1 VTTRFAVSLVCLSL
15 ASSQAACASTAPA
28 ARPGSTA
35 ADTTGALAAQRDWW
49 RAFATADTAYLQAHT
64 AQDFSLTLSSGRAFD
79 GAAMLAQAASH
90 VNGGRLAMQW
100 AEESVGVAA
109 PPLAVATLRVTET
122 DGPTSASYRYLTV
135 LERGGG
141 IWRVAAAQSTREL
154 VFTPRVPVERS
165 GLLGDFAGGYRT
177 PRGLVLRVE
186 VRGAALAMVE
196 PSGAEIPLEPI
207 GPGIFEFRQLSPSN
221 GMVRMVFTRDATGR
235 IAGMTRLING
245 EATTFPRIP

>member
-1 VTTRFAVSLVCLSL
+1 MSLVCLSL
-15 ASSQAACASTAPA
+15 ASSHAACAGTVPG

-35 ADTTGALAAQRDWW
+35 ADTAGALAAQRDWW

-64 AQDFSLTLSSGRAFD
+64 ARDFSLTLSSGRTFD
-79 GAAMLAQAASH
+79 RPAMLAQAATH
-90 VNGGRLAMQW
+90 VDGGRLAMRW
-100 AEESVGVAA
+100 EEEAVRVVA
-109 PPLAVATLRVTET
+109 PPLVVATTRLTET
-122 DGPTSASYRYLTV
+122 DGPTTATYRYLTV
-135 LERGGG
+135 LNGTGGR
-141 IWRVAAAQSTREL
+141 WRVAAAQSTREL
-154 VFTPRVPVERS
+154 VFTPRVPADRS
-165 GLLGDFAGGYRT
+165 GPLGEFAGGYRT

-221 GMVRMVFTRDATGR
+221 GMVRMVFTRDAAGR

>member
-1 VTTRFAVSLVCLSL
+1 MIRAAVSLVCLSL
-15 ASSQAACASTAPA
+15 ASSFGACAGTVPG

-35 ADTTGALAAQRDWW
+35 ADTAGALAAQRDWW

-64 AQDFSLTLSSGRAFD
+64 AQNFSLTLSSGQTFGR
-79 GAAMLAQAASH
+79 AAMLAQAASH

-100 AEESVGVAA
+100 SEESVRVAA
-109 PPLAVATLRVTET
+109 PPLAVATTRVAES
-122 DGPTSASYRYLTV
+122 DGPTTATYRYLTV

-141 IWRVAAAQSTREL
+141 PWRVAAAQSTREL
-154 VFTPRVPVERS
+154 VFSARVPVVQS
-165 GLLGDFAGGYRT
+165 GPLGDFAGGYRT

-196 PSGAEIPLEPI
+196 PSGTEVPLEPI

-221 GMVRMVFTRDATGR
+221 GMVRMVFTRDASGR
-235 IAGMTRLING
+235 VAGMTRLING
-245 EATTFPRIP
+245 QATTFPRVP